1 MISRSAS
8 TKSESAWRSNIEE
21 RALMIPET
29 LIRCF
34 VNPAALDP
42 TVEFYKSLFGGE
54 QSLRRRH
61 G

>member
-1 MISRSAS
+1 
-8 TKSESAWRSNIEE
+8 
-21 RALMIPET
+21 MIPET